1 VRSRLRETERNGETE
16 NTMLTRNGEIQAWNR
31 FSLHEKSCIIVL
43 LYIGTALVPWL
54 SVTAFFSFLFGRAY
68 GVEVEKLSCKLER
81 EREDVMRARLIREF
95 QNIKIGEVDE
105 VDEDVGNVDDIGEDV
120 DENVEEDVDKENKD
134 ERGKGNDKEK
144 EERGE
149 ENVCVQSK

>member
-1 VRSRLRETERNGETE
+1 
-16 NTMLTRNGEIQAWNR
+16 M
-31 FSLHEKSCIIVL
+31 HEKSCIIVL

-81 EREDVMRARLIREF
+81 EREDVLRARLIREF

-105 VDEDVGNVDDIGEDV
+105 VGDVEQDVGE
-120 DENVEEDVDKENKD
+120 VEEDVDD
-134 ERGKGNDKEK
+134 EKGKGNDKENK
-144 EERGE
+144 ENKDEKGRHRWPP
-149 ENVCVQSK
+149 NAVF